1 MMGGLLRLIAR
12 LEVRPRVLV
21 GASAI
26 GWYGLHGDEELG
38 EDGAA
43 NACFSHESCEAVER
57 EVARAE
63 RYGVRSVALR
73 IGLVLGTEGGL
84 LARLL
89 LPFEFGLGGPIGS
102 GRQWMSWIERDD
114 LVRLIAHTIATPALE
129 GPVNATAPRP
139 ERNADF
145 GRALGR
151 ALHRP
156 AVMPMP
162 ALPLRLLGGDFAKEL
177 LLGGQ
182 RVLPKKALAS
192 GFAFHYPGLNC
203 ALAAILGAKPAVRRT
218 PHPEVAHRLRLS

>member
-1 MMGGLLRLIAR
+1 
-12 LEVRPRVLV
+12 
-21 GASAI
+21 
-26 GWYGLHGDEELG
+26 
-38 EDGAA
+38 
-43 NACFSHESCEAVER
+43 
-57 EVARAE
+57 
-63 RYGVRSVALR
+63 
-73 IGLVLGTEGGL
+73 
-84 LARLL
+84 LL

-192 GFAFHYPGLNC
+192 GDPRGQARGPADTAPGGRPSAAAQLGTDPFRAFGRC
-203 ALAAILGAKPAVRRT
+203 ACLSRPAPAAWAYWGVLGQKAYAHSDQRDGSVHARPEYFQRRT
-218 PHPEVAHRLRLS
+218 RWCL